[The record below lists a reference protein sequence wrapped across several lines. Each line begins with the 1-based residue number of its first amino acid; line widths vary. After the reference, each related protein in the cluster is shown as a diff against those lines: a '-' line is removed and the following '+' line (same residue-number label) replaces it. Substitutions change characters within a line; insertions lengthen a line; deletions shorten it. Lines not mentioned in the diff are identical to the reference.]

1 MFAMLGWTEIGWIS
15 LTVLGLFMA
24 QGKGPELWRGIR
36 DGVREFK
43 RASRNVRREMK
54 EETWAATQ
62 ENQTDLVSEALT
74 PDNQTVEFLQPQE
87 EHDWM
92 KHMIVFLAQGFGIG
106 RIPFA
111 PGTWGSLLG
120 VVWSVL
126 LFALC
131 PLAIVALAVLL
142 SVLLAVWI
150 CGAAERILGE
160 KDPGCIVLDEIVA
173 MPLVYASFPI
183 YSMWLSVAW
192 DGKEWQKL
200 LFETPPTPL
209 LTGPLGVWPVVLAGF
224 LLFRLFDIWKPWPV
238 RPLQNF
244 PGGWGVVVD
253 DLAAALLANV
263 ALFLGT
269 SAVSHLLR

>member
-1 MFAMLGWTEIGWIS
+1 VDTGVAMFAMLGWTEIGWVS
-15 LTVLGLFMA
+15 LIILLLA
-24 QGKGPELWRGIR
+24 IASGKGGDLWRGMNF
-36 DGVREFK
+36 GVREFK
-43 RASRNVRREMK
+43 QASRDVQREVR
-54 EETWAATQ
+54 
-62 ENQTDLVSEALT
+62 QTTLIEEALT
-74 PDNQTVEFLQPQE
+74 HDNQTVEFLQPQE
-87 EHDWM
+87 ENDWM

-131 PLAIVALAVLL
+131 PLAIVAVAVLL

>member
-1 MFAMLGWTEIGWIS
+1 MLGLLSGIQIAGI
-15 LTVLGLFMA
+15 LVVVLFVFGRRKM
-24 QGKGPELWRGIR
+24 QELWKGMQS
-36 DGVREFK
+36 GWLEF
-43 RASRNVRREMK
+43 RSASRGLKLEIK
-54 EETWAATQ
+54 
-62 ENQTDLVSEALT
+62 QTDLVADALT
-74 PDNQTVEFLQPQE
+74 PDNQTAEFRGRTAE
-87 EHDWM
+87 EVSM
-92 KHMIVFLAQGFGIG
+92 KSKFIVWIAQGFGIG

-131 PLAIVALAVLL
+131 PLAILAVAVLL

-160 KDPGCIVLDEIVA
+160 KDPGSIVLDEIVA
-173 MPLVYASFPI
+173 MPIVYASFPVFFT
-183 YSMWLSVAW
+183 WLSVSW

-200 LFETPPTPL
+200 LFAMPPTPHLTAL
-209 LTGPLGVWPVVLAGF
+209 LTWWPILLAGF

-238 RPLQNF
+238 RPLQKL

-253 DLAAALLANV
+253 DLAAAVLANV

-269 SAVSHLLR
+269 SAASHLFH